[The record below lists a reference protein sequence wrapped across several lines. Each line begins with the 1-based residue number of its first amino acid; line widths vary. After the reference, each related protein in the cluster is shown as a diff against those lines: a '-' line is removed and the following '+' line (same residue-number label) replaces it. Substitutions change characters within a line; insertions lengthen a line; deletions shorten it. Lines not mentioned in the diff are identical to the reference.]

1 MTLKL
6 SLTVQPFSSTVKKN
20 TCSRRVK
27 YDSPTFL
34 SQSWTLTFDRA
45 SKQVY
50 FFYEIP
56 FLHLHH
62 IVLNYGVWSIEKLNS
77 AKLPF

>member
-50 FFYEIP
+50 FFLRNP
-56 FLHLHH
+56 FSTPTP
-62 IVLNYGVWSIEKLNS
+62 YC
-77 AKLPF
+77 AKLWGMEH

>member
-34 SQSWTLTFDRA
+34 SQSWTLFDRA
-45 SKQVY
+45 SKQAY
-50 FFYEIP
+50 ISLQNLFSTPIP
-56 FLHLHH
+56 YCAQFWGMEH
-62 IVLNYGVWSIEKLNS
+62 
-77 AKLPF
+77 